1 MAASALS
8 LDGPPPTGLRAAPAA
23 EWRSLLREAD
33 PELRAEGFLHLAGRL
48 ERRGGS
54 AETEA
59 ALSLYRDLTG
69 GAAMSAGV
77 ARRAAERLEVLNG
90 GGAFGARVER
100 GLGILFD
107 QASDPAVLLGM
118 GLASGVFQVVRLG
131 ALARL
136 TASSS
141 ANLLTR
147 GMGARLLAGG
157 IGLAAEGPIFTAA
170 TRVGHSMLGRPLDW
184 SPDALGRELASAYLS
199 LGVLKM
205 SGGLVSSLRPRAAT
219 SNQAFLHGLYSQ
231 SAMLGGLMLV
241 HRAEEELGW
250 RPSYGAS
257 ANFADSLATLA
268 QFAVA
273 GRLSRSLL
281 GEGYA
286 SALQEAELRSRPLTE
301 ASHPFAWEPAFAMA
315 GATVSRPS
323 SASRTKPAL
332 DLRLSLVFAMNGNH
346 RANGSETLIGRR
358 LSQLIEPDLG
368 KSGET
373 FQAPQGR
380 IRKSLGS
387 IGILTSGGDGPAEN
401 AAIEA
406 LVRGATQIYGWKVF
420 GIVDGYRGLLEPQG
434 RIREL
439 KITDVHGHAAIA
451 GALRLLYGENVPV
464 PLENIY
470 GGGENDI
477 SMLGGTIL
485 RSSRTNPL
493 HDDTNATQV
502 KRTLREHGIDAL
514 VVLGGN
520 GSMRAAAELHKVGIP
535 LVGIPQSID
544 GDVWG
549 SEHSLGFPSAVAK
562 GVSLVHNYL
571 TTAHASRRWFLVEV
585 MGQRYGLLTLA
596 IADRS
601 RIADAAFTEVP
612 RPIDDLRRIIES
624 RRPERQH
631 GVILIS
637 EGVKFQSRGPSL
649 IEPPRGT
656 DGHGRLINEPG
667 DVAHWVRCIMA
678 ERRIET
684 QTRSE
689 SLGYL
694 LRGADTSYA
703 DKVLAEHLSVG
714 ALKLIASGRFG
725 QMAGTAFIED
735 GSVLKLHSVPLSEVA
750 RSEKDT
756 PFDYYDYVRQ
766 HLEGH

>member
-1 MAASALS
+1 
-8 LDGPPPTGLRAAPAA
+8 
-23 EWRSLLREAD
+23 
-33 PELRAEGFLHLAGRL
+33 LAGRL
-48 ERRGGS
+48 ERLSGP
-54 AETEA
+54 AEIEA
-59 ALSLYRDLTG
+59 AFSLYRELSHDTETP
-69 GAAMSAGV
+69 AGV
-77 ARRAAERLEVLNG
+77 VRRAAERLEVLSG
-90 GGAFGARVER
+90 GGPLGAQVER
-100 GLGILFD
+100 SLGLIFD
-107 QASDPAVLLGM
+107 QASDPAILLGM
-118 GLASGVFQVVRLG
+118 GLASGVFQAVRLG

-141 ANLLTR
+141 NHLLTR

-157 IGLAAEGPIFTAA
+157 IGLAVEAPVFTAA
-170 TRVGHSMLGRPLDW
+170 TRAGHVMLGRHLDW
-184 SPDALGRELASAYLS
+184 SPGHLGRELASGYLT
-199 LGVLKM
+199 LGILKM
-205 SGGLVSSLRPRAAT
+205 SGGLVT
-219 SNQAFLHGLYSQ
+219 SRGFRSQ

-241 HRAEEELGW
+241 HRAEEGMGW
-250 RPSYGAS
+250 RPARGFS
-257 ANFADSLATLA
+257 ANLTDSLTTLV
-268 QFAVA
+268 QFSVA
-273 GRLSRSLL
+273 GRISRSLM
-281 GEGYA
+281 GEAYA
-286 SALQEAELRSRPLTE
+286 SALREAELRSRPLTE
-301 ASHPFAWEPAFAMA
+301 ARPFLAWQAAPALA
-315 GATVSRPS
+315 GAATSAPRWSSPS
-323 SASRTKPAL
+323 NIRSE
-332 DLRLSLVFAMNGNH
+332 LRSNLVFAMNGNH
-346 RANGSETLIGRR
+346 RGNGSESLIGRR
-358 LSQLIEPDLG
+358 LSQLIEPQMG
-368 KSGET
+368 KASES
-373 FQAPQGR
+373 FLPPRGR
-380 IRKSLGS
+380 LRKSVGS

-406 LVRGATQIYGWKVF
+406 LVRGAIQVHGWKVF
-420 GIVDGYRGLLEPQG
+420 GIVDGYRGLLEPEG

-439 KITDVHGHAAIA
+439 KLTDVQGHAAIA

-470 GGGENDI
+470 GGENDI

-493 HDDTNATQV
+493 HDDPTASRVQKTMRDN
-502 KRTLREHGIDAL
+502 GIDAL

-520 GSMRAAAELHKVGIP
+520 GSMRAAAELHKVGVS

-624 RRPERQH
+624 RRPERLH

-637 EGVKFQSRGPSL
+637 EGVKFRSRGPSL

-667 DVAHWVRCIMA
+667 DVAHWVRCILA

-694 LRGADTSYA
+694 LRGADTNYP
-703 DKVLAEHLSVG
+703 DKVLAEHLSLG
-714 ALKLIASGRFG
+714 ALRLIAGGRFG
-725 QMAGTAFIED
+725 HMAGTAFIEG
-735 GSVLKLHSVPLSEVA
+735 GSTLKLHSVPLSEVA
-750 RSEKDT
+750 RTEKDM
-756 PFDYYDYVRQ
+756 PSDYYDYVRQ
-766 HLEGH
+766 HLEGD